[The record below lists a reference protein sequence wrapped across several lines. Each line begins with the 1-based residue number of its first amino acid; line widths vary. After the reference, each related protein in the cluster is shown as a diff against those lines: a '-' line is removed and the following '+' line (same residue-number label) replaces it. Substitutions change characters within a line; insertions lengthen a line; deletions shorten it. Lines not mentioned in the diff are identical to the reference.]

1 MDAGGCVLVGER
13 ETVRRTAV
21 AAGLRAQG
29 YVVLEAR
36 DGLQL
41 MGLLEIAV
49 EILGCP
55 VDELVVVADTA
66 LAGLSGLDLLT
77 VLRAAGRRTAVVL
90 AAGRDDVAAR
100 REAEAL
106 GALVIDRDGDA
117 AATARAAARA
127 CAALDLHA
135 CRGHARAPAR
145 A

>member
-1 MDAGGCVLVGER
+1 MDAGCVLVGER
-13 ETVRRTAV
+13 ETARR
-21 AAGLRAQG
+21 AALAADLRAQG

-41 MGLLEIAV
+41 VGLLEFAV
-49 EILGCP
+49 EVLGCP
-55 VDELVVVADTA
+55 VDELIVIADTA
-66 LAGLSGLDLLT
+66 LAGLDGLDVLT
-77 VLRAAGRRTAVVL
+77 VLRAARCRTAVVL
-90 AAGRDDVAAR
+90 AAARDDVAAR

-117 AATARAAARA
+117 AAVARAAARA
-127 CAALDLHA
+127 RAALDLQA